1 MPSTATDDRALRP
14 RVGELFWK
22 KEGSNGWIMGKLT
35 ALSEDGSEA
44 HFAVVNED
52 SGEIIS
58 GQNDV
63 FLLEEHPLYPA
74 NPLFSTSADMTSLHH
89 LHEAALVKNLQ
100 DRSALANQRP
110 YTFMAN
116 VLIAVNP
123 LRYLEEVDKELFI
136 GQPLDKCPPHPYHVA
151 ESAYRQLCTLRPVM
165 QNQSIII
172 SGESG
177 SGKTETSKI
186 ILDFLTARAVAQRS
200 ESFDSEP
207 EVTSSK
213 RFSLKGTR
221 SMRALS
227 SFSIRDVSSMLKE
240 PNTVT
245 LGERLM
251 ETIPILES
259 FGNSKTH
266 RNHNSSRFGKYM
278 RLQFSTRHYEL
289 TGASIDTYLLEKSRL
304 VHPPTGERNFH
315 IFYELLRS
323 GRDDLLALLQLD
335 GEDTEATIESF
346 HYLNRSTC
354 TKSELLDDASNFAKL
369 TDALLLVGIDHN
381 MQTDLFKL
389 VGGLLYL
396 GNVGFDEEETTEG
409 LSAILDPNSAHA
421 IQMAAELLGVPIDEL
436 STAMLNKRI
445 TRSKGG
451 RKNSIYFLKKDS
463 RQAAYSRDTIA
474 KSIYEL
480 VFSWLMRQCA
490 HALEYNETLRDVLPY
505 IGVLDIFGFED
516 FEPMNRNSFE
526 QLLINYANE
535 TLQSIFNTC
544 IFQAEQE
551 LYKSEHIHVPNNV
564 NLVFPFPLPG
574 QPIIVHNPS
583 DTNEKSLAE
592 RLNSTSELIS
602 YVDNQECLNL
612 IASRQ
617 GGIFAT
623 IDTVSRLPGPSDKK
637 LNERLHTL
645 YKRNPCFPLPHP
657 KEAHEMFCIVH
668 YAGTVKYHIDSF
680 IDKNNNII
688 SAQFEEL
695 IQMSRSH
702 ILNSQPVVHAPSNN
716 HHKGGSVS
724 QMFSVQMKGL
734 ASELEGTRC
743 NFIRCIKP
751 NAAMAVGVFDRNS
764 VVDQLRC
771 SGTVQACSVLRV
783 GLPTRILY
791 AEVVDIYAPLVGDEV
806 YGKFKLNERL
816 FTQAIC
822 FALNFPADAYRL
834 GDSRLFF
841 RTGKIDLLDQLLNVT
856 KIDPKLPVELTK
868 YVVKRRW
875 ISAVAKIMVY
885 KKFENIYYDC
895 KYRRSAIV
903 LQCALRQH
911 LARRELAS
919 LRKQHQIALKLQGW
933 IRKLKVMKSF
943 AGKAEEK
950 LTLLNHLLEK
960 PSLPKG
966 QRWLLTW
973 LGPLQR
979 AMYVQKLCRKAC
991 VAYMVKRG
999 FLWLYGQIRK
1009 KRAQLLLQTQ
1019 IRVLLAKRRLQE
1031 LVRKR
1036 RARDNWKRAI
1046 LDVRVYSV
1054 FLRQFRRVHLERLE
1068 RNHDVLTSENASLQE
1083 QVVAMT
1089 EKLAAAEEQTEKLEA
1104 QILIQIRLLEER
1116 QACILTLEAQIPKNI
1131 QTPLKESL
1139 LSRIFR
1145 FFTCNS
1151 TPYEMEEV
1159 QDENPASCTVSE
1171 CSSSEDVTKRITTP
1185 PLNPTTTTPTTVLA
1199 AKHAQKLSQALKP
1212 ARRQHEGVWK
1222 ISRFVF

>member
-1 MPSTATDDRALRP
+1 MTDTDSMAGKL
-14 RVGELFWK
+14 RVGDLYWRK
-22 KEGSNGWIMGKLT
+22 VGSNGWTLGKLC
-35 ALSEDGSEA
+35 AFNEDTKVADFGL
-44 HFAVVNED
+44 VDED
-52 SGEIIS
+52 SGDMLRQPPETI
-58 GQNDV
+58 DV
-63 FLLEEHPLYPA
+63 SEHPLYPA
-74 NPLFSTSADMTSLHH
+74 NPLFSTCADMTSLHH

-100 DRSALANQRP
+100 DRSALSNQRP

-116 VLIAVNP
+116 VLIAINP

-136 GQPLDKCPPHPYHVA
+136 GKQLDKCPPHPYHVA

-186 ILDFLTARAVAQRS
+186 ILDFLTVRAVAPRS
-200 ESFDSEP
+200 DSFDDHSEP
-207 EVTSSK
+207 EVTTATPPARPSLTRGTPSS
-213 RFSLKGTR
+213 RV
-221 SMRALS
+221 LS
-227 SFSIRDVSSMLKE
+227 SFSTRDVSSMLKE

-259 FGNSKTH
+259 FGNAKTH

-278 RLQFSTRHYEL
+278 RLQFSSRHYEL

-304 VHPPTGERNFH
+304 VHPPNGERNFH

-323 GRDDLLALLQLD
+323 RRSDLLTLLHLEKDDPEALI
-335 GEDTEATIESF
+335 ASF
-346 HYLNRSTC
+346 HYLNRSSC
-354 TKSELLDDASNFAKL
+354 TTSDLLDDGANFAKL
-369 TDALLLVGIDHN
+369 TDALLMVGIDHLQ
-381 MQTDLFKL
+381 QTDLFRL
-389 VGGLLYL
+389 VGGLLHL
-396 GNVGFDEEETTEG
+396 GNVAFDEEETTEG
-409 LSAILDPNSAHA
+409 LSAVLAPSATA
-421 IQMAAELLGVPIDEL
+421 SLEAAADLLGVPVAEL
-436 STAMLNKRI
+436 SSAMLNKRI

-451 RKNSIYFLKKDS
+451 RKNSIYYLKKDA

-474 KSIYEL
+474 KSIYEI

-490 HALEYNETLRDVLPY
+490 CALEYNETLRDVLPY

-516 FEPMNRNSFE
+516 FEPLNRNSFE

-551 LYKSEHIHVPNNV
+551 LYLSEHIHVPNNV
-564 NLVFPFPLPG
+564 DLTFPFALPG
-574 QPIIVHNPS
+574 QPLPPPAVTDAPLS
-583 DTNEKSLAE
+583 D
-592 RLNSTSELIS
+592 RLNSTSELIT

-617 GGIFAT
+617 GGVFAT
-623 IDTVSRLPGPSDKK
+623 IDTVSRLPGPSDRK

-645 YKRNPCFPLPHP
+645 FKRNSCFPLPHP

-668 YAGTVKYHIDSF
+668 YAGTVKYHIESF

-695 IQMSRSH
+695 IEMSRSR
-702 ILNSQPVVHAPSNN
+702 ILSSQPAASATPSSQI
-716 HHKGGSVS
+716 KGGSVS

-806 YGKFKLNERL
+806 YGLFKLNERL

-822 FALNFPADAYRL
+822 AALRFPPDAYRL
-834 GDSRLFF
+834 GDTRLFF

-856 KIDPKLPVELTK
+856 SVDPAMPKLLGR

-875 ISAVAKIMVY
+875 ISAVTKVLVY
-885 KKFENIYYDC
+885 KHWERIYFDC
-895 KYRRSAIV
+895 KFRRSAIA
-903 LQCALRQH
+903 LQCAWRQH
-911 LARRELAS
+911 RARRELAS
-919 LRKQHQIALKLQGW
+919 LQRQYQIALKLQSW
-933 IRKLKVMKSF
+933 FRKLQIMKAF
-943 AGKAEEK
+943 AGRPEEK
-950 LTLLNHLLEK
+950 LSLLHGLLAK
-960 PSLPKG
+960 PALPKG
-966 QRWLLTW
+966 QKWLLTW

-991 VAYMVKRG
+991 VAFLVKRG
-999 FLWLYGQIRK
+999 FLWLYETVRK

-1036 RARDNWKRAI
+1036 RARDHWKRAI
-1046 LDVRVYSV
+1046 LGARVSSL
-1054 FLRQFRRVHLERLE
+1054 FLRQYRRVHLERLE
-1068 RNHDVLTSENASLQE
+1068 KAHDTLTAENAALAASVAALSQE
-1083 QVVAMT
+1083 
-1089 EKLAAAEEQTEKLEA
+1089 LAAAQQQRDALEA
-1104 QILIQIRLLEER
+1104 AAVEQKRLLEER
-1116 QACILTLEAQIPKNI
+1116 AARIQALEAQVPKA
-1131 QTPLKESL
+1131 KESL
-1139 LSRIFR
+1139 LSRVFR

-1151 TPYEMEEV
+1151 APYDLEDDD
-1159 QDENPASCTVSE
+1159 DELAERTVSE
-1171 CSSSEDVTKRITTP
+1171 CSSVDDPAKPTP
-1185 PLNPTTTTPTTVLA
+1185 PSSTTSTASTPSPATTLA
-1199 AKHAQKLSQALKP
+1199 AKHARALSTLVKP